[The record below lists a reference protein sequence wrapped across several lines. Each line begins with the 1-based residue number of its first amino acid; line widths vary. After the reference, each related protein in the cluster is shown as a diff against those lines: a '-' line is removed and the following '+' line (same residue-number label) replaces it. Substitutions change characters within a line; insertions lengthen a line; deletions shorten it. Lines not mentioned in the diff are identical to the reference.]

1 MITVIIS
8 TVGGCGTSTMARDFA
23 KEAKG
28 LLIEA
33 SNRTRVQDLFLKE
46 APDAIEDYMDFLQGK
61 PLHDVAIEG
70 EGYDFIQGN
79 IFHDLEEIDDEAF
92 FKAIEGLGDD
102 DVFVD
107 LSRYREKDLV
117 NWAKAADVIYCVV
130 TNEPGSVRNLDRIR
144 FILRQNKCPAKVV
157 VVLNRLKPGDREALE
172 GIENLHLD
180 DALFFNEVQA
190 PSFSLR
196 GKVADKGDKGEKKSF
211 WSFLKGR

>member
-1 MITVIIS
+1 MIAVIIS

-33 SNRTRVQDLFLKE
+33 SNRTRVQDLFFDE

-61 PLHDVAIEG
+61 PLSDVVIHG
-70 EGYDFIQGN
+70 DGYDLIQGT
-79 IFHDLEEIDDEAF
+79 IFHDLEEVDDKDF
-92 FKAIEGLGDD
+92 FKAVENFGDD

-117 NWAKAADVIYCVV
+117 NWAKVADVIYCVV
-130 TNEPGSVRNLDRIR
+130 VNRPGSIRNLDRIR
-144 FILRQNKCPAKVV
+144 FVLRRNKCPAKVV
-157 VVLNRLKPGDREALE
+157 VALNRLKPGDREALE

-180 DALFFNEVQA
+180 DALYFNEVKE
-190 PSFSLR
+190 PSFSL
-196 GKVADKGDKGEKKSF
+196 KGERAEKGEKKSF
-211 WSFLKGR
+211 WFFLKGH

>member
-1 MITVIIS
+1 MIAVIIS

-33 SNRTRVQDLFLKE
+33 SNRMRVQDLFLDE
-46 APDAIEDYMDFLQGK
+46 ATDAIEDYMDFLRGK
-61 PLHDVAIEG
+61 PLRDVVIQG
-70 EGYDFIQGN
+70 DGYDFIQGN
-79 IFHDLEEIDDEAF
+79 IFHDLDEIDDEDF
-92 FKAIEGLGDD
+92 FKAVQNFGDD

-107 LSRYREKDLV
+107 LSRYREKDLL
-117 NWAKAADVIYCVV
+117 NWAKVADVIYCVV
-130 TNEPGSVRNLDRIR
+130 VNRPGSVRNLDRIR
-144 FILRQNKCPAKVV
+144 FILRRNKCPAKVV

-180 DALFFNEVQA
+180 DALYFNEVHK
-190 PSFSLR
+190 PSFSL
-196 GKVADKGDKGEKKSF
+196 KGSGAEKGEKKSF

>member
-1 MITVIIS
+1 MIAVIIS

-33 SNRTRVQDLFLKE
+33 SNRTRVQDLFFDE

-61 PLHDVAIEG
+61 PLSDVVIHG
-70 EGYDFIQGN
+70 DGYDLIQGT
-79 IFHDLEEIDDEAF
+79 IFHDLEEIDDKDF
-92 FKAIEGLGDD
+92 FKAVENFGDD

-117 NWAKAADVIYCVV
+117 NWAKVADVIYCVV
-130 TNEPGSVRNLDRIR
+130 VNRPGSIRNLDRIR
-144 FILRQNKCPAKVV
+144 FVLRRNKCPAKVV
-157 VVLNRLKPGDREALE
+157 VALNRLKPGDREALE

-180 DALFFNEVQA
+180 DALYFNEVKE
-190 PSFSLR
+190 PSFSL
-196 GKVADKGDKGEKKSF
+196 KGERAEKGEKKSF
-211 WSFLKGR
+211 WSFLKGH

>member
-1 MITVIIS
+1 MIAVIIS

-33 SNRTRVQDLFLKE
+33 SNRTRVQDLFFDE

-61 PLHDVAIEG
+61 PLSDVVIHG
-70 EGYDFIQGN
+70 DGYDLIQGT
-79 IFHDLEEIDDEAF
+79 IFHDLEEIDDKDF
-92 FKAIEGLGDD
+92 FKAVENFGDD

-117 NWAKAADVIYCVV
+117 NWAKVADVIYCVV
-130 TNEPGSVRNLDRIR
+130 VNRPGSIRNLDRIR
-144 FILRQNKCPAKVV
+144 FVLRRNKCPAKVLV
-157 VVLNRLKPGDREALE
+157 ALNRLKPGDREALE

-180 DALFFNEVQA
+180 DALYFNEVKE
-190 PSFSLR
+190 PSFSL
-196 GKVADKGDKGEKKSF
+196 KGERAEKGEKKSF
-211 WSFLKGR
+211 WSFLKGH

>member
-1 MITVIIS
+1 MIAVIIS

-33 SNRTRVQDLFLKE
+33 SNRTRVQDLFFDE

-61 PLHDVAIEG
+61 PLSDVVIHG
-70 EGYDFIQGN
+70 DGYDLIQGT
-79 IFHDLEEIDDEAF
+79 IFHDLEEIDDKDF
-92 FKAIEGLGDD
+92 FNAVENFGDD

-117 NWAKAADVIYCVV
+117 NWAKVADVIYCVV
-130 TNEPGSVRNLDRIR
+130 VNRPGSIRNLDRIR
-144 FILRQNKCPAKVV
+144 FVLRRNKCPAKVV
-157 VVLNRLKPGDREALE
+157 VALNRLKPGDREALE

-180 DALFFNEVQA
+180 DALYFNEVKE
-190 PSFSLR
+190 PSFSL
-196 GKVADKGDKGEKKSF
+196 KGERAEKGEKKSF
-211 WSFLKGR
+211 WSFLKGH